1 MITLR
6 GTEYRTSYN
15 WEAIEGVQ
23 SDLNEDSLDKL
34 YLTIAK
40 VVGDKKGVTSK
51 DMTNVMKIAK
61 VVVYHGIRGACLED
75 DKPCPFKS
83 PANVGA
89 HLSSF
94 HDAGKEIGL
103 FLASMYAL
111 FHADPDEQT
120 GEANREAQP
129 N

>member
-6 GTEYRTSYN
+6 GIEYRTSYN

-23 SDLNEDSLDKL
+23 SDLNEDSLEKL
-34 YLTIAK
+34 YLTISK
-40 VVGDKKGVTSK
+40 VIGDKKGVTNK

-75 DKPCPFKS
+75 DKPSPFKT
-83 PANVGA
+83 PATVGA
-89 HLSSF
+89 QLTSF
-94 HDAGKEIGL
+94 KDAGKEIGL

-111 FHADPDEQT
+111 FHADPDEPT
-120 GEANREAQP
+120 GEANGEAKP
-129 N
+129 I